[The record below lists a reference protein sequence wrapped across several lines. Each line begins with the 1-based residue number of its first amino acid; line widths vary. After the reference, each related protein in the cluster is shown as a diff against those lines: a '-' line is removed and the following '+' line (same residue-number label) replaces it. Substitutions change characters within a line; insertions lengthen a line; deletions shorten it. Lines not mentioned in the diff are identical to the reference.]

1 MAKETE
7 YYDALGVSPAA
18 SDDEIRKAYYI
29 KARQVHPDK
38 NPDDPQASDKF
49 QALGEAYQVLS
60 DPLQRKA
67 YDGYGKTSISRDN
80 ILDGALVFTL
90 LFGSELFEDY
100 IGHLAMATMASSE
113 MASGDNGSAEKLQ
126 DRLKGVQRE
135 REEKLARFLNKFLSQ
150 YVSGDTEGFVHRAE
164 SEAKRLSSTSYAL
177 DIRRTI
183 GYVYSR
189 QAAKE
194 LGKKA
199 MYLGVPFLTEWVRN
213 KGHLWRSQI
222 TAAKGALQLLQ
233 LQEEACRQSA
243 KDGGAATE
251 KDVDM
256 QMRMNKDLMM
266 SSIWKLN
273 VVDIEVTLLHVC
285 EMVLHENNVK
295 KEDLKARAMAL
306 RNLGK
311 IFQREKEALP
321 GPSKPTILDDDSS
334 SDESS
339 DEEASQ
345 TVTYR
350 TPALTQAIFQQPY
363 KHMEL
368 AGYLD
373 AYATLHMMLTM
384 TSNPGNEAGTL
395 RNLSKIPELYQ
406 IYDSEQLGSC
416 TTILQLP
423 EGYGYMFICC
433 FSTGDQTQQLKL

>member
-1 MAKETE
+1 MSKETE
-7 YYDALGVSPAA
+7 YYDALGVCPAA
-18 SDDEIRKAYYI
+18 SDDEIRKAYYV

-38 NPDDPQASDKF
+38 NRNDPQAAEKF
-49 QALGEAYQVLS
+49 QALGEAYQILS

-80 ILDGALVFTL
+80 ILDGAVVFTL

-113 MASGDNGSAEKLQ
+113 MTSGDNNNPEKLQ

-135 REEKLARFLNKFLSQ
+135 REEKLARFLKEFLLQ
-150 YVSGDTEGFVHRAE
+150 YVRGDEEGFAQRAE
-164 SEAKRLSSTSYAL
+164 SEAKRLSRTSSAL
-177 DIRRTI
+177 DILRTI

-213 KGHLWRSQI
+213 KGHLWKSQI
-222 TAAKGALQLLQ
+222 TAAKGALQLLK

-251 KDVDM
+251 KDVDL
-256 QMRMNKDLMM
+256 QMRLNKDLMM

-306 RNLGK
+306 KNLGK
-311 IFQREKEALP
+311 IFQRENEALP

-339 DEEASQ
+339 DEDVSR

-350 TPALTQAIFQQPY
+350 TPAITQGIGRLFRCLCNP
-363 KHMEL
+363 
-368 AGYLD
+368 
-373 AYATLHMMLTM
+373 AYDVDDDFE
-384 TSNPGNEAGTL
+384 PQ
-395 RNLSKIPELYQ
+395 K
-406 IYDSEQLGSC
+406 
-416 TTILQLP
+416 
-423 EGYGYMFICC
+423 
-433 FSTGDQTQQLKL
+433 